1 MKTRK
6 FIPLNLQY
14 FAGGDVDPNKGEV
27 KKTIE
32 AKKTDE
38 VKQTDEVNKTEPKE
52 EPTDKKEDVITLTQA
67 ELNKIITDRLTR
79 DRKAKEEEDAEKA
92 LKEQGEY
99 KELYEQSMQ
108 SIAEM
113 KAEKAKAERDAEIV
127 KTLKS
132 QGLNDEQVQAHFKWV
147 EKSVGEEDSIEEVV
161 KEYVSNFKVDT
172 SVDPSGGFGATQK
185 PKPKD
190 DENIGQ
196 ELLDRARA
204 HTKVKL

>member
-14 FAGGDVDPNKGEV
+14 FAEGDVDSDEEEV
-27 KKTIE
+27 KKTEE
-32 AKKTDE
+32 AEEADE
-38 VKQTDEVNKTEPKE
+38 VKETETQK
-52 EPTDKKEDVITLTQA
+52 EPTDKKEEIITLTKA
-67 ELNKIITDRLTR
+67 EMNKKITDRIDR
-79 DRKAKEEEDAEKA
+79 DRKAKEEEDAKKA

-99 KELYEQSMQ
+99 KELYEQSQ
-108 SIAEM
+108 QKIAEM
-113 KAEKAKAERDAEIV
+113 EAERAKAERDAEIV
-127 KTLKS
+127 RTLKS
-132 QGLNDEQVQAHFKWV
+132 QGLTDEQVESHFKWV

-190 DENIGQ
+190 D
-196 ELLDRARA
+196 
-204 HTKVKL
+204 

>member
-6 FIPLNLQY
+6 FIPINLQY
-14 FAGGDVDPNKGEV
+14 FAEGDVDPNEEEV
-27 KKTIE
+27 KKT
-32 AKKTDE
+32 DE
-38 VKQTDEVNKTEPKE
+38 IKEIDKVPETEPQE

-67 ELNKIITDRLTR
+67 ELNKIITDRLAR
-79 DRKAKEEEDAEKA
+79 DRKAKEEEDAKKA

-99 KELYEQSMQ
+99 KELYEQSQ
-108 SIAEM
+108 QTIAEM
-113 KAEKAKAERDAEIV
+113 KAERAKAERDAEIV
-127 KTLKS
+127 RTLKS
-132 QGLNDEQVQAHFKWV
+132 QGLTDEQVESHFKWV
-147 EKSVGEEDSIEEVV
+147 EKSVGEEDSIEDVV

-185 PKPKD
+185 PKPKE

-196 ELLDRARA
+196 ELLARARA

>member
-6 FIPLNLQY
+6 FIPINLQY
-14 FAGGDVDPNKGEV
+14 FAEGDVDPKGE
-27 KKTIE
+27 
-32 AKKTDE
+32 E
-38 VKQTDEVNKTEPKE
+38 VKQTDEVKETDKVLETEPQE

-67 ELNKIITDRLTR
+67 ELNKIITDRLAR
-79 DRKAKEEEDAEKA
+79 DRKAKEEEDAKKA

-99 KELYEQSMQ
+99 RELYEQSQ
-108 SIAEM
+108 QTIAEM
-113 KAEKAKAERDAEIV
+113 KAERAKAERDAEIV
-127 KTLKS
+127 RTLKS
-132 QGLNDEQVQAHFKWV
+132 QGLTDEQVESHFKWV
-147 EKSVGEEDSIEEVV
+147 EKSVGEEDSIEDVV

-185 PKPKD
+185 PKPKE

-196 ELLDRARA
+196 ELLARARA

>member
-6 FIPLNLQY
+6 FIPINLQY
-14 FAGGDVDPNKGEV
+14 FAGGDVDPKGE
-27 KKTIE
+27 
-32 AKKTDE
+32 E
-38 VKQTDEVNKTEPKE
+38 VKQTDEVKEIDKVPETEPQE

-67 ELNKIITDRLTR
+67 ELNKIITDRLAR
-79 DRKAKEEEDAEKA
+79 DRKAKEEEDAKKA

-99 KELYEQSMQ
+99 RELYEQSQ
-108 SIAEM
+108 QTIAEM
-113 KAEKAKAERDAEIV
+113 KAERAKAERDAEIV
-127 KTLKS
+127 RTLKS
-132 QGLNDEQVQAHFKWV
+132 QGLTDEQVESHFKWV
-147 EKSVGEEDSIEEVV
+147 EKSVGEEDSIEDVV

-185 PKPKD
+185 PKPKE

-196 ELLDRARA
+196 ELLARARA

>member
-6 FIPLNLQY
+6 FIPINLQY
-14 FAGGDVDPNKGEV
+14 FAEGDVDPKEEEVNETEEV
-27 KKTIE
+27 KE
-32 AKKTDE
+32 TDS
-38 VKQTDEVNKTEPKE
+38 QE

-67 ELNKIITDRLTR
+67 ELNKIITDRLAR
-79 DRKAKEEEDAEKA
+79 DRKAKEEEDAKKA

-99 KELYEQSMQ
+99 RELYEQSQ
-108 SIAEM
+108 QTIAEM
-113 KAEKAKAERDAEIV
+113 KAERAKAERDAEIV
-127 KTLKS
+127 RTLKS
-132 QGLNDEQVQAHFKWV
+132 QGLTDEQVESHFKWV

-172 SVDPSGGFGATQK
+172 TVDPSGGFGATQK
-185 PKPKD
+185 PKPKE

-196 ELLDRARA
+196 ELLARARA

>member
-6 FIPLNLQY
+6 FIPINLQY
-14 FAGGDVDPNKGEV
+14 FAEGDVDPKGE
-27 KKTIE
+27 
-32 AKKTDE
+32 E
-38 VKQTDEVNKTEPKE
+38 VKQTDEVKETAKVPKTEPQE

-67 ELNKIITDRLTR
+67 ELNKIITDRLAR
-79 DRKAKEEEDAEKA
+79 DRKAKEEEDAKKA

-99 KELYEQSMQ
+99 KELYEQSQ
-108 SIAEM
+108 QKIAEM
-113 KAEKAKAERDAEIV
+113 EAERAKAERDAEIV
-127 KTLKS
+127 RTLKS
-132 QGLNDEQVQAHFKWV
+132 QGLTDEQVESHFKWV
-147 EKSVGEEDSIEEVV
+147 EKSVGEEDSIEDVV

-185 PKPKD
+185 PKPKE

-196 ELLDRARA
+196 ELLARARA

>member
-14 FAGGDVDPNKGEV
+14 FAEGDVDPNEEEV
-27 KKTIE
+27 KKTEE
-32 AKKTDE
+32 AEKADE
-38 VKQTDEVNKTEPKE
+38 VKETETQK

-67 ELNKIITDRLTR
+67 ELNKIITDRLAR
-79 DRKAKEEEDAEKA
+79 DRKAKEEEDAKKA

-99 KELYEQSMQ
+99 KELYEQSQ
-108 SIAEM
+108 QKIAEM
-113 KAEKAKAERDAEIV
+113 EAERAKAERDAEII
-127 KTLKS
+127 KSLKS
-132 QGLNDEQVQAHFKWV
+132 QGLNDEQVQSHFKWV

-196 ELLDRARA
+196 ELLARARA

>member
-6 FIPLNLQY
+6 FIPINLQY
-14 FAGGDVDPNKGEV
+14 FAEGDVDPKGE
-27 KKTIE
+27 
-32 AKKTDE
+32 E
-38 VKQTDEVNKTEPKE
+38 VKQTDEVKETDKVPETEPQE

-67 ELNKIITDRLTR
+67 ELNKIITDRLAR
-79 DRKAKEEEDAEKA
+79 DRKAKEEEDAKKA

-99 KELYEQSMQ
+99 RELYEQSQ
-108 SIAEM
+108 QTIAEM
-113 KAEKAKAERDAEIV
+113 KAERAKAERDAEIV
-127 KTLKS
+127 RTLKS
-132 QGLNDEQVQAHFKWV
+132 QGLTDEQVESHFKWV
-147 EKSVGEEDSIEEVV
+147 EKSVGEEDSIEDVV

-185 PKPKD
+185 PKPKE

-196 ELLDRARA
+196 ELLARARA

>member
-6 FIPLNLQY
+6 FIPINLQY
-14 FAGGDVDPNKGEV
+14 FAEGDVDPKGE
-27 KKTIE
+27 
-32 AKKTDE
+32 E
-38 VKQTDEVNKTEPKE
+38 VKQTDEVKEIDKVPETEPQE

-67 ELNKIITDRLTR
+67 ELNKIITDRLAR
-79 DRKAKEEEDAEKA
+79 DRKAKEEEDAKKA

-99 KELYEQSMQ
+99 RELYEQSQ
-108 SIAEM
+108 QTIAEM
-113 KAEKAKAERDAEIV
+113 KAERAKAERDAEIV
-127 KTLKS
+127 RTLKS
-132 QGLNDEQVQAHFKWV
+132 QGLTDEQVESHFKWV
-147 EKSVGEEDSIEEVV
+147 EKSVGEEDSIEDVV

-185 PKPKD
+185 PKPKE

-196 ELLDRARA
+196 ELLARARA

>member
-6 FIPLNLQY
+6 FIPINLQY
-14 FAGGDVDPNKGEV
+14 FAEGDVDPNEEEV
-27 KKTIE
+27 KKT
-32 AKKTDE
+32 DE
-38 VKQTDEVNKTEPKE
+38 IKEIDKVPETEPQE

-67 ELNKIITDRLTR
+67 ELNKIITDRLAR
-79 DRKAKEEEDAEKA
+79 DRKAKEEEDAKKA

-99 KELYEQSMQ
+99 KELYEQSQ
-108 SIAEM
+108 QKIAEM
-113 KAEKAKAERDAEIV
+113 EAERAKAERDAEII
-127 KTLKS
+127 KSLKS
-132 QGLNDEQVQAHFKWV
+132 QGLTDEQVESHFKWV
-147 EKSVGEEDSIEEVV
+147 EKSVGEEDSIEDVV

-185 PKPKD
+185 PKPKE

-196 ELLDRARA
+196 ELLARARA

>member
-6 FIPLNLQY
+6 FIPINLQY
-14 FAGGDVDPNKGEV
+14 FAEGDVDPKGEEV
-27 KKTIE
+27 KETGAVNE
-32 AKKTDE
+32 TDE
-38 VKQTDEVNKTEPKE
+38 VKETETQK

-67 ELNKIITDRLTR
+67 ELNKIITDRLAR
-79 DRKAKEEEDAEKA
+79 DRKAKEEEDAKKA

-99 KELYEQSMQ
+99 KELYEQSQ
-108 SIAEM
+108 QKIAEM
-113 KAEKAKAERDAEIV
+113 EAERAKAERDAEIV
-127 KTLKS
+127 RTLKS
-132 QGLNDEQVQAHFKWV
+132 QGLTDEQVESHFKWV
-147 EKSVGEEDSIEEVV
+147 EKSVGEEDSIEDVV

-185 PKPKD
+185 PKPKE

-196 ELLDRARA
+196 ELLARARA

>member
-6 FIPLNLQY
+6 FIPINLQY
-14 FAGGDVDPNKGEV
+14 FAEGDVDPKEEEVNETEEV
-27 KKTIE
+27 KE
-32 AKKTDE
+32 TDS
-38 VKQTDEVNKTEPKE
+38 QE

-67 ELNKIITDRLTR
+67 ELNKIITDRLAR
-79 DRKAKEEEDAEKA
+79 DRKAKEEEDAKKA

-99 KELYEQSMQ
+99 KELYEQSQ
-108 SIAEM
+108 QKIAEM
-113 KAEKAKAERDAEIV
+113 EAERAKAERDAEIV
-127 KTLKS
+127 RTLKS
-132 QGLNDEQVQAHFKWV
+132 QGLTDEQVESHFKWV
-147 EKSVGEEDSIEEVV
+147 EKSVGEEDSIEDVV

-185 PKPKD
+185 PKPKE

-196 ELLDRARA
+196 ELLARARA

>member
-6 FIPLNLQY
+6 FIPINLQY
-14 FAGGDVDPNKGEV
+14 FAEGDVDPKGE
-27 KKTIE
+27 
-32 AKKTDE
+32 E
-38 VKQTDEVNKTEPKE
+38 VKQTDEVKETAKVPETEPQE

-67 ELNKIITDRLTR
+67 ELNKIITDRLAR
-79 DRKAKEEEDAEKA
+79 DRKAKEEEDAKKA

-99 KELYEQSMQ
+99 RELYEQSQ
-108 SIAEM
+108 QTIAEM
-113 KAEKAKAERDAEIV
+113 KAERAKAERDAEIV
-127 KTLKS
+127 RTLKS
-132 QGLNDEQVQAHFKWV
+132 QGLTDEQVESHFKWV
-147 EKSVGEEDSIEEVV
+147 EKSVGEEDSIEDVV

-185 PKPKD
+185 PKPKE

-196 ELLDRARA
+196 ELLARARA

>member
-6 FIPLNLQY
+6 FIPINLQY
-14 FAGGDVDPNKGEV
+14 FAGGDVDPKGE
-27 KKTIE
+27 
-32 AKKTDE
+32 E
-38 VKQTDEVNKTEPKE
+38 VKQTDEIKEIDKVPETEPQE

-67 ELNKIITDRLTR
+67 ELNKIITDRLAR
-79 DRKAKEEEDAEKA
+79 DRKAKEEEDAKKA

-99 KELYEQSMQ
+99 RELYEQSQ
-108 SIAEM
+108 QTIAEM
-113 KAEKAKAERDAEIV
+113 KAERAKAERDAEIV
-127 KTLKS
+127 RTLKS
-132 QGLNDEQVQAHFKWV
+132 QGLTDEQVESHFKWV
-147 EKSVGEEDSIEEVV
+147 EKSVGEEDSIEDVV

-185 PKPKD
+185 PKPKE

-196 ELLDRARA
+196 ELLARARA

>member
-6 FIPLNLQY
+6 FIPINLQY
-14 FAGGDVDPNKGEV
+14 FAEGDVDPKGE
-27 KKTIE
+27 
-32 AKKTDE
+32 E
-38 VKQTDEVNKTEPKE
+38 VKQTDEVKETDKVPETEPQE

-67 ELNKIITDRLTR
+67 ELNKIITDRLAR
-79 DRKAKEEEDAEKA
+79 DRKAKEEEDAKKA

-99 KELYEQSMQ
+99 RELYEQSQ
-108 SIAEM
+108 QTIAEM
-113 KAEKAKAERDAEIV
+113 KAERAKAERDAEIV
-127 KTLKS
+127 RTLKS
-132 QGLNDEQVQAHFKWV
+132 QGLTDEQVESHFKWV
-147 EKSVGEEDSIEEVV
+147 EKSVGEEDSIEDVV

-196 ELLDRARA
+196 ELLARARA

>member
-27 KKTIE
+27 EKTI
-32 AKKTDE
+32 E

>member
-6 FIPLNLQY
+6 FIPINLQY

-27 KKTIE
+27 EKTIE

-52 EPTDKKEDVITLTQA
+52 EHTDKKEDVITLTQA
-67 ELNKIITDRLTR
+67 ELNKIITDRLAR
-79 DRKAKEEEDAEKA
+79 DRKAKEEEDAKKA
-92 LKEQGEY
+92 LQEQGEY
-99 KELYEQSMQ
+99 KELYEQSQ
-108 SIAEM
+108 QTIAEM
-113 KAEKAKAERDAEIV
+113 KAEKAKADRDAEII
-127 KTLKS
+127 KSLKS
-132 QGLNDEQVQAHFKWV
+132 QGLNDEQVQSHFKWV

-196 ELLDRARA
+196 ELLARARA

>member
-6 FIPLNLQY
+6 FIPINLQY
-14 FAGGDVDPNKGEV
+14 FAEGDVDPKEEEVNETEEV
-27 KKTIE
+27 KE
-32 AKKTDE
+32 TDS
-38 VKQTDEVNKTEPKE
+38 QE

-67 ELNKIITDRLTR
+67 ELNKIITDRLAR
-79 DRKAKEEEDAEKA
+79 DRKAKEEEDAKKA

-99 KELYEQSMQ
+99 KELYEQSQ
-108 SIAEM
+108 QTIAEM
-113 KAEKAKAERDAEIV
+113 KAERAKAERDAEIV
-127 KTLKS
+127 RTLKS
-132 QGLNDEQVQAHFKWV
+132 QGLTDEQVESHFKWV
-147 EKSVGEEDSIEEVV
+147 EKSVGEEDSIEDVV

-185 PKPKD
+185 PKPKE

-196 ELLDRARA
+196 ELLARARA

>member
-6 FIPLNLQY
+6 FIPINLQY
-14 FAGGDVDPNKGEV
+14 FAEGDVDPKGE
-27 KKTIE
+27 
-32 AKKTDE
+32 E
-38 VKQTDEVNKTEPKE
+38 VKQTDEVKETDKVPETEPQE

-67 ELNKIITDRLTR
+67 ELNKIITDRLAR
-79 DRKAKEEEDAEKA
+79 DRKAKEEEDAKKA

-99 KELYEQSMQ
+99 KELYEQSQ
-108 SIAEM
+108 QVIAEM
-113 KAEKAKAERDAEIV
+113 KAERAKAERDAEIV
-127 KTLKS
+127 RTLKS
-132 QGLNDEQVQAHFKWV
+132 QGLTDEQVESHFKWV
-147 EKSVGEEDSIEEVV
+147 EKSVGEEDSIEDVV

-196 ELLDRARA
+196 ELLARARA

>member
-6 FIPLNLQY
+6 FIPINLQY
-14 FAGGDVDPNKGEV
+14 FAGGDVDPKGE
-27 KKTIE
+27 
-32 AKKTDE
+32 E
-38 VKQTDEVNKTEPKE
+38 VKQTDEIKEIDKVPETEPQE

-67 ELNKIITDRLTR
+67 ELNKIITDRLAR
-79 DRKAKEEEDAEKA
+79 DRKAKEEEDAKKA

-99 KELYEQSMQ
+99 KELYEQSQ
-108 SIAEM
+108 QTIAEM
-113 KAEKAKAERDAEIV
+113 KAERAKAERDAEIV
-127 KTLKS
+127 RTLKS
-132 QGLNDEQVQAHFKWV
+132 QGLTDEQVESHFKWV
-147 EKSVGEEDSIEEVV
+147 EKSVGEEDSIEDVV

-185 PKPKD
+185 PKPKE

-196 ELLDRARA
+196 ELLARARA

>member
-14 FAGGDVDPNKGEV
+14 FAKGDVDPNEEEV
-27 KKTIE
+27 
-32 AKKTDE
+32 KKTDE
-38 VKQTDEVNKTEPKE
+38 VKQTDEVKETGTQE

-67 ELNKIITDRLTR
+67 ELNKIITDRLAR
-79 DRKAKEEEDAEKA
+79 DRKAKEEEDAKKA

-99 KELYEQSMQ
+99 RELYEQSQ
-108 SIAEM
+108 QTIAEM
-113 KAEKAKAERDAEIV
+113 KAERAKAERDAEIAR
-127 KTLKS
+127 TLKS
-132 QGLNDEQVQAHFKWV
+132 QGLTDEQVESHFKWV
-147 EKSVGEEDSIEEVV
+147 EKSVGEEDSIEDVV

-185 PKPKD
+185 PKPKE

-196 ELLDRARA
+196 ELLARARA

>member
-6 FIPLNLQY
+6 FIPINLQY
-14 FAGGDVDPNKGEV
+14 FAEGDVDPKGE
-27 KKTIE
+27 
-32 AKKTDE
+32 E
-38 VKQTDEVNKTEPKE
+38 VKQTDEVKETDKVKETQTQE

-67 ELNKIITDRLTR
+67 ELNKIITDRLAR
-79 DRKAKEEEDAEKA
+79 DRKAKEEEDAQKA

-99 KELYEQSMQ
+99 RELYEQSQ
-108 SIAEM
+108 QTIAEM
-113 KAEKAKAERDAEIV
+113 KAERAKAERDAEII
-127 KTLKS
+127 KSLKS
-132 QGLNDEQVQAHFKWV
+132 QGLNDEQVESHFKWV
-147 EKSVGEEDSIEEVV
+147 EKSVGEEDSIEDVV

-185 PKPKD
+185 PKPKE

-196 ELLDRARA
+196 ELLARARA

>member
-14 FAGGDVDPNKGEV
+14 FAEGDVDPNEEEV
-27 KKTIE
+27 
-32 AKKTDE
+32 KKTDE
-38 VKQTDEVNKTEPKE
+38 VNEAEKADKTDSKE

-67 ELNKIITDRLTR
+67 ELNKIITDRLAR

-99 KELYEQSMQ
+99 KELYEQSLQ

-113 KAEKAKAERDAEIV
+113 KAEKAKTERDAEIV
-127 KTLKS
+127 SSLKG
-132 QGLNDEQVQAHFKWV
+132 QGLTDEQVQAHFKWV

>member
-6 FIPLNLQY
+6 FIPINLQY
-14 FAGGDVDPNKGEV
+14 FAGGDVDPKGE
-27 KKTIE
+27 
-32 AKKTDE
+32 E
-38 VKQTDEVNKTEPKE
+38 VKQTDEIKEVDKVPETEPQE

-67 ELNKIITDRLTR
+67 ELNKIITDRLAR
-79 DRKAKEEEDAEKA
+79 DRKAKEEEDAKKA

-99 KELYEQSMQ
+99 RELYEQSQ
-108 SIAEM
+108 QTIAEM
-113 KAEKAKAERDAEIV
+113 KAERAKAERDAEIV
-127 KTLKS
+127 RTLKS
-132 QGLNDEQVQAHFKWV
+132 QGLTDEQVESHFKWV
-147 EKSVGEEDSIEEVV
+147 EKSVGEEDSIEDVV

-185 PKPKD
+185 PKPKE

-196 ELLDRARA
+196 ELLARARA

>member
-6 FIPLNLQY
+6 FIPINLQY
-14 FAGGDVDPNKGEV
+14 FAGGDVDPKGE
-27 KKTIE
+27 
-32 AKKTDE
+32 E
-38 VKQTDEVNKTEPKE
+38 VKQTDEIKEIDKVPETEPQE

-67 ELNKIITDRLTR
+67 ELNKIITDRLAR
-79 DRKAKEEEDAEKA
+79 DRKAKEEEDAKKA

-99 KELYEQSMQ
+99 KELYEQSQ
-108 SIAEM
+108 QTIAEM
-113 KAEKAKAERDAEIV
+113 KAERAKAERDAGII
-127 KTLKS
+127 KSLKS
-132 QGLNDEQVQAHFKWV
+132 QGLNDEQVESHFKWV
-147 EKSVGEEDSIEEVV
+147 EKSVGEEDSIEDVV

-185 PKPKD
+185 PKPKE

-196 ELLDRARA
+196 ELLARARA

>member
-6 FIPLNLQY
+6 FIPINLQY
-14 FAGGDVDPNKGEV
+14 FAEGDVDPKGEEV
-27 KKTIE
+27 KETGAVNE
-32 AKKTDE
+32 TDE
-38 VKQTDEVNKTEPKE
+38 VKETDSKE

-67 ELNKIITDRLTR
+67 ELNKIITDRLAR
-79 DRKAKEEEDAEKA
+79 DRKAKEEEDAKKA

-99 KELYEQSMQ
+99 RELYEQSQ
-108 SIAEM
+108 QKIAEM
-113 KAEKAKAERDAEIV
+113 EAERAKAERDAEIV
-127 KTLKS
+127 RTLKS
-132 QGLNDEQVQAHFKWV
+132 QGLTDEQVESHFKWV
-147 EKSVGEEDSIEEVV
+147 EKSVGEEDSIEDVV

-185 PKPKD
+185 PKPKE

-196 ELLDRARA
+196 ELLARARA

>member
-6 FIPLNLQY
+6 FIPINLQY
-14 FAGGDVDPNKGEV
+14 FAGGDVDPKGE
-27 KKTIE
+27 
-32 AKKTDE
+32 E
-38 VKQTDEVNKTEPKE
+38 VKQTDEIKEIDKVPETEPQE

-67 ELNKIITDRLTR
+67 ELNKIITDRLAR
-79 DRKAKEEEDAEKA
+79 DRKAKEEEDAKKA

-99 KELYEQSMQ
+99 KELYEQSQ
-108 SIAEM
+108 QVIAEM
-113 KAEKAKAERDAEIV
+113 KAERAKAERDAEIV
-127 KTLKS
+127 RTLKS
-132 QGLNDEQVQAHFKWV
+132 QGLTDEQVESHFKWV
-147 EKSVGEEDSIEEVV
+147 EKSVGEEDSIEDVV

-185 PKPKD
+185 PKPKE

-196 ELLDRARA
+196 ELLARARA

>member
-6 FIPLNLQY
+6 FIPINLQY
-14 FAGGDVDPNKGEV
+14 FAEGDVDPKGE
-27 KKTIE
+27 
-32 AKKTDE
+32 E
-38 VKQTDEVNKTEPKE
+38 VKETDKVPETEPQE

-67 ELNKIITDRLTR
+67 ELNKIITDRLAR
-79 DRKAKEEEDAEKA
+79 DRKAKEEEDAKKA

-99 KELYEQSMQ
+99 RELYEQSQ
-108 SIAEM
+108 QTIAEM
-113 KAEKAKAERDAEIV
+113 KAERAKAERDAEIV
-127 KTLKS
+127 RTLKS
-132 QGLNDEQVQAHFKWV
+132 QGLTDEQVESHFKWV
-147 EKSVGEEDSIEEVV
+147 EKSVGEEDSIEDVV

-196 ELLDRARA
+196 ELLARARA

>member
-6 FIPLNLQY
+6 FIPINLQY
-14 FAGGDVDPNKGEV
+14 FAEGDVDPKGE
-27 KKTIE
+27 
-32 AKKTDE
+32 E
-38 VKQTDEVNKTEPKE
+38 VKETDKVPETEPQE

-67 ELNKIITDRLTR
+67 ELNKIITDRLAR
-79 DRKAKEEEDAEKA
+79 DRKAKEEEDAKKA

-99 KELYEQSMQ
+99 RELYEQSQ
-108 SIAEM
+108 QTIAEM
-113 KAEKAKAERDAEIV
+113 KAERAKAERDAEIV
-127 KTLKS
+127 RTLKS
-132 QGLNDEQVQAHFKWV
+132 QGLTDEQVESHFKWV
-147 EKSVGEEDSIEEVV
+147 EKSVGEEDSIEDVV

-185 PKPKD
+185 PKPKE

-196 ELLDRARA
+196 ELLARARA

>member
-6 FIPLNLQY
+6 FIPINLQY
-14 FAGGDVDPNKGEV
+14 FAEGDVDPKE
-27 KKTIE
+27 E
-32 AKKTDE
+32 
-38 VKQTDEVNKTEPKE
+38 EVNETKEVEETETHE

-67 ELNKIITDRLTR
+67 ELNKIITDRLAR
-79 DRKAKEEEDAEKA
+79 DRKAKEEEDAKKA

-99 KELYEQSMQ
+99 KELYEQSQ
-108 SIAEM
+108 QTIAEM
-113 KAEKAKAERDAEIV
+113 KAERAKAERDAEII
-127 KTLKS
+127 KSLKS
-132 QGLNDEQVQAHFKWV
+132 QGLNDEQVQSHFKWV

-196 ELLDRARA
+196 ELLARARA